1 MFTHPEALATMVRQH
16 IDELVDEAARNRLA
30 AQLRRS
36 RRQRWPASHRTAST
50 ADHRTAS
57 TADHRTASTADHR
70 TASTADHRAAS
81 MAESVGPAG
90 TLALCEVRPAGAAK
104 G

>member
-1 MFTHPEALATMVRQH
+1 MFTHPEALATMARQH

-50 ADHRTAS
+50 ADHR
-57 TADHRTASTADHR
+57 
-70 TASTADHRAAS
+70 AAS